1 MIPGQTDADPQDA
14 PQPREP
20 AISGLL
26 DQPGAPVYAGPA
38 GPRGGSARPPLGWRL
53 ALPVSLVAG
62 LLLAAAF
69 PPWGL
74 WPLAFVS
81 PALLVVALSGRSLR
95 GAFTVGLVFGLAF
108 FFPLVAWV
116 INLAWFAWVALAIAS
131 ALIFAVF
138 AIGQRLLLN
147 LRWWPLAVAGWWVA
161 AEAFRDRWP
170 WGGFPWGRLAMSQ
183 AGVPTQGWAA
193 IAGPPALTFAVALVG
208 AALGWLLLTA
218 LTDARR
224 NRRRLLMPALA
235 LAGSA
240 ALAVL
245 PAALTLDPVSPG
257 GKTAVV
263 AAIQGD
269 VPRARSLAA
278 ELDNVELEITL
289 NHVTATDKL
298 AAKVAAGQAAKPDLV
313 IWPENSTDIDPM
325 LYPPVYEEI
334 TSAAAAI
341 GRPILVGAVLQ
352 NPQLNAGVLWLPSK
366 GPTTIYAKRRLVP
379 FGEYVPFRSLISKI
393 TSLTQLQPTDFVPGD
408 KTVVFNVGQI
418 KLGDVICYEVGFDDL
433 VRSEVAAGA
442 NLLSVQSNDATFE
455 REGPT
460 TAESSQQLAMA
471 RIRAVEFDR
480 TVVVASTT
488 GYSAIV
494 APNGQLIARSGMWTQ
509 AELEARVPLLTYT
522 TLAERLGAWPEW
534 AIVAATT
541 LALGLAIGQ
550 AGAARRRRAQPDDAA
565 TQGLGL
571 GAGRVGRGLLV
582 DPRGG
587 GGNGRDGQ
595 DHPEG
600 ERQGQRDEQRR
611 GRASSAAP
619 ARTASS
625 LCAALIA
632 ASTVAVAAL
641 DQRHDGYPRS
651 VKVR

>member
-14 PQPREP
+14 PKPRQP
-20 AISGLL
+20 AISDLL
-26 DQPGAPVYAGPA
+26 DQPGERDAGRPRGPA
-38 GPRGGSARPPLGWRL
+38 RAPLRGRW
-53 ALPVSLVAG
+53 ALPLSLVGG

-69 PPWGL
+69 PPYGL

-95 GAFTVGLVFGLAF
+95 GAFTTGLVFGLAF
-108 FFPLVAWV
+108 FFPLVVWV
-116 INLAWFAWVALAIAS
+116 VNLAWFAWVALAIAS

-138 AIGQRLLLN
+138 AIAQRLLLN
-147 LRWWPLAVAGWWVA
+147 LRWWPPAVAGWWVA

-208 AALGWLLLTA
+208 ACLGWLLLTA
-218 LTDARR
+218 FTGGRGTPRR
-224 NRRRLLMPALA
+224 HRLLLLPALA
-235 LAGSA
+235 LVGSV
-240 ALAVL
+240 ALALL
-245 PAALTLDPVSPG
+245 PAALTLDPVPASA
-257 GKTAVV
+257 KTAVV

-278 ELDNVELEITL
+278 ELTNVELEVTS
-289 NHVTATDKL
+289 NHAAATDKL
-298 AAKVAAGQAAKPDLV
+298 AAKVAAGQAAQPDLV

-325 LYPPVYEEI
+325 QYPPVYDEI
-334 TSAAAAI
+334 ASAAAAI

-352 NPQLNAGVLWLPSK
+352 NPQLNAGVLWLPNK

-379 FGEYVPFRSLISKI
+379 FGEYIPFRSLISKI
-393 TSLTQLQPTDFVPGD
+393 TSLTQLQPTDFVPGHQ
-408 KTVVFNVGQI
+408 TVVFNVGQI

-460 TAESSQQLAMA
+460 TAESGQQLAMA

-480 TVVVASTT
+480 SVVVASTT

-494 APNGQLIARSGMWTQ
+494 APGGQLVSRSGVWTQ

-534 AIVAATT
+534 AIVAATS
-541 LALGLAIGQ
+541 LALCVAIGQ
-550 AGAARRRRAQPDDAA
+550 ASTARRRRTRLDK
-565 TQGLGL
+565 
-571 GAGRVGRGLLV
+571 V
-582 DPRGG
+582 
-587 GGNGRDGQ
+587 
-595 DHPEG
+595 
-600 ERQGQRDEQRR
+600 
-611 GRASSAAP
+611 
-619 ARTASS
+619 TA
-625 LCAALIA
+625 
-632 ASTVAVAAL
+632 
-641 DQRHDGYPRS
+641 RS
-651 VKVR
+651 VPAE

>member
-14 PQPREP
+14 PQPREQ

-26 DQPGAPVYAGPA
+26 DQSGEGDAARPLDA
-38 GPRGGSARPPLGWRL
+38 ARPPLRPRW
-53 ALPVSLVAG
+53 ALLVSLVGG

-69 PPWGL
+69 PPYGL

-95 GAFTVGLVFGLAF
+95 GAFTNGLVFGLAF

-116 INLAWFAWVALAIAS
+116 VNLAWFAWVALAIAS

-138 AIGQRLLLN
+138 AIAQRLLLN
-147 LRWWPLAVAGWWVA
+147 LRWWPPAVAGWWVA

-193 IAGPPALTFAVALVG
+193 IAGPPTLTFVVALVG
-208 AALGWLLLTA
+208 ACLGWLLLTA
-218 LTDARR
+218 YADGPGTPRR
-224 NRRRLLMPALA
+224 QRLLLPALTLVGSVALA
-235 LAGSA
+235 L
-240 ALAVL
+240 L
-245 PAALTLDPVSPG
+245 PAALTLDPVPASA
-257 GKTAVV
+257 KTAVV

-278 ELDNVELEITL
+278 ELTNAELEVTS
-289 NHVTATDKL
+289 NHAAATDKL
-298 AAKVAAGQAAKPDLV
+298 AAKVAAGQAAQPDLV

-325 LYPPVYEEI
+325 QYPPVYDEI
-334 TSAAAAI
+334 ASAAAAI

-352 NPQLNAGVLWLPSK
+352 NPQLNAGVLWLPYK

-379 FGEYVPFRSLISKI
+379 FGEYIPFRSLISKI
-393 TSLTQLQPTDFVPGD
+393 TSLTQLQPTDFVPGHQ
-408 KTVVFNVGQI
+408 TVVFNIGQI

-460 TAESSQQLAMA
+460 TAESGQQLAMA

-494 APNGQLIARSGMWTQ
+494 APDGALVSRSGMWTQ

-541 LALGLAIGQ
+541 IALGLAIGQ
-550 AGAARRRRAQPDDAA
+550 ASAARRRRTRSDNA
-565 TQGLGL
+565 T
-571 GAGRVGRGLLV
+571 
-582 DPRGG
+582 
-587 GGNGRDGQ
+587 
-595 DHPEG
+595 
-600 ERQGQRDEQRR
+600 
-611 GRASSAAP
+611 AP
-619 ARTASS
+619 
-625 LCAALIA
+625 
-632 ASTVAVAAL
+632 
-641 DQRHDGYPRS
+641 
-651 VKVR
+651 VRPAE

>member
-1 MIPGQTDADPQDA
+1 MISGQTDADPQDA

-20 AISGLL
+20 AIPGLL
-26 DQPGAPVYAGPA
+26 DRPVPPVGAVAAGS
-38 GPRGGSARPPLGWRL
+38 RGGTARPPLRSRW

-69 PPWGL
+69 PPVGL

-208 AALGWLLLTA
+208 ASLGWLLLTA

-224 NRRRLLMPALA
+224 TRRRLLMPALA

-245 PAALTLDPVSPG
+245 PAALTLDPVSAG
-257 GKTAVV
+257 DKTAVV
-263 AAIQGD
+263 AAIQGN

-278 ELDNVELEITL
+278 ELNNVELEITL

-352 NPQLNAGVLWLPSK
+352 NPTRNAGVLWLPGQ
-366 GPTTIYAKRRLVP
+366 GPTTIYAKRQLVP

-393 TSLTQLQPTDFVPGD
+393 TSLTQLQPTDFVPGHQ
-408 KTVVFNVGQI
+408 TVVFNVGQI

-442 NLLSVQSNDATFE
+442 NLLSMQSNDATFE

-480 TVVVASTT
+480 SVVVASTT

-494 APNGQLIARSGMWTQ
+494 APNGQLISRSGMWTQ

-534 AIVAATT
+534 AIVAATA

-550 AGAARRRRAQPDDAA
+550 ATAARRRRTQADDAA
-565 TQGLGL
+565 
-571 GAGRVGRGLLV
+571 ARG
-582 DPRGG
+582 
-587 GGNGRDGQ
+587 
-595 DHPEG
+595 
-600 ERQGQRDEQRR
+600 
-611 GRASSAAP
+611 
-619 ARTASS
+619 
-625 LCAALIA
+625 
-632 ASTVAVAAL
+632 
-641 DQRHDGYPRS
+641 
-651 VKVR
+651 

>member
-26 DQPGAPVYAGPA
+26 DQPGERDAGR
-38 GPRGGSARPPLGWRL
+38 PRGAARPPLRWRW
-53 ALPVSLVAG
+53 ALLVSLVGG

-69 PPWGL
+69 PPYGL

-138 AIGQRLLLN
+138 AIAQRLLLN
-147 LRWWPLAVAGWWVA
+147 LRWWPPAVAGWWVA

-193 IAGPPALTFAVALVG
+193 IAGPPALTFVVALVG
-208 AALGWLLLTA
+208 ATLGWLLLTA
-218 LTDARR
+218 LTGGRGAPG
-224 NRRRLLMPALA
+224 RRRLLMPALA
-235 LAGSA
+235 LVGSA
-240 ALAVL
+240 ALALL
-245 PAALTLDPVSPG
+245 PAALTLDPVSASA
-257 GKTAVV
+257 KTAVV

-278 ELDNVELEITL
+278 ELDNVELEITS
-289 NHVTATDKL
+289 NHAAATDKL
-298 AAKVAAGQAAKPDLV
+298 AAQVAAGQAAKPDLV

-325 LYPPVYEEI
+325 LYPPVYDEI
-334 TSAAAAI
+334 ASAAAAI

-352 NPQLNAGVLWLPSK
+352 NPQRNAGVLWLPRQ

-393 TSLTQLQPTDFVPGD
+393 TSLTQLQPTDFVPGHQ
-408 KTVVFNVGQI
+408 TVVFNVGQI

-460 TAESSQQLAMA
+460 TAESGQQLAMA

-494 APNGQLIARSGMWTQ
+494 APDGRLISRSGVWTQ

-541 LALGLAIGQ
+541 LALCLAIGQ
-550 AGAARRRRAQPDDAA
+550 ANAARRRRTRSDNA
-565 TQGLGL
+565 T
-571 GAGRVGRGLLV
+571 
-582 DPRGG
+582 
-587 GGNGRDGQ
+587 
-595 DHPEG
+595 
-600 ERQGQRDEQRR
+600 
-611 GRASSAAP
+611 AP
-619 ARTASS
+619 
-625 LCAALIA
+625 
-632 ASTVAVAAL
+632 
-641 DQRHDGYPRS
+641 
-651 VKVR
+651 VRPAE

>member
-14 PQPREP
+14 PQPRQP

-26 DQPGAPVYAGPA
+26 DQPGERDAGR
-38 GPRGGSARPPLGWRL
+38 PRGAARAPLRGRW
-53 ALPVSLVAG
+53 ALPVGLVGG

-69 PPWGL
+69 PPYGV

-81 PALLVVALSGRSLR
+81 PALLIVALSGRSLR
-95 GAFTVGLVFGLAF
+95 GAFTIGLVFGLAF
-108 FFPLVAWV
+108 FFPLVVWV
-116 INLAWFAWVALAIAS
+116 VNLAWFAWVALAIAS

-138 AIGQRLLLN
+138 AIAQRLLLN
-147 LRWWPLAVAGWWVA
+147 LRWWPPAVAGWWVA

-193 IAGPPALTFAVALVG
+193 IAGPPALTFVVALIA

-218 LTDARR
+218 LAGGRGAPA
-224 NRRRLLMPALA
+224 RRRLLIPALTLVGSVALA
-235 LAGSA
+235 L
-240 ALAVL
+240 L
-245 PAALTLDPVSPG
+245 PAALTLDPVPASA
-257 GKTAVV
+257 KTAVV
-263 AAIQGD
+263 AAIQGN

-278 ELDNVELEITL
+278 ELTNVELEVTS
-289 NHVTATDKL
+289 NHAAATDKL
-298 AAKVAAGQAAKPDLV
+298 AAKVAAGQAAQPDLV

-325 LYPPVYEEI
+325 QYPPVYDEI
-334 TSAAAAI
+334 ASAAAAI

-352 NPQLNAGVLWLPSK
+352 NPQLNAGVLWLPNK

-379 FGEYVPFRSLISKI
+379 FGEYIPFRSLISKI
-393 TSLTQLQPTDFVPGD
+393 TSLTQLQPTDFVPGHQ
-408 KTVVFNVGQI
+408 TVVFNVGQI

-460 TAESSQQLAMA
+460 TAESGQQLAMA

-480 TVVVASTT
+480 SVVVASTT

-494 APNGQLIARSGMWTQ
+494 APGGQLVSRSGVWTQ

-541 LALGLAIGQ
+541 LALCLAIGQ
-550 AGAARRRRAQPDDAA
+550 STAARRRYRSGNTPDQ
-565 TQGLGL
+565 T
-571 GAGRVGRGLLV
+571 R
-582 DPRGG
+582 
-587 GGNGRDGQ
+587 
-595 DHPEG
+595 
-600 ERQGQRDEQRR
+600 
-611 GRASSAAP
+611 P
-619 ARTASS
+619 AE
-625 LCAALIA
+625 
-632 ASTVAVAAL
+632 
-641 DQRHDGYPRS
+641 
-651 VKVR
+651 

>member
-20 AISGLL
+20 AISGLP
-26 DQPGAPVYAGPA
+26 DRPGERDG
-38 GPRGGSARPPLGWRL
+38 GRPRGAARPPLRPRF
-53 ALPVSLVAG
+53 ALPVSLVGG

-69 PPWGL
+69 PPYGL

-116 INLAWFAWVALAIAS
+116 VNLAWFAWVALAIAS

-138 AIGQRLLLN
+138 AIAQRLLLN

-193 IAGPPALTFAVALVG
+193 IAGPPALTFVVALVG
-208 AALGWLLLTA
+208 ATLGWLLLTA
-218 LTDARR
+218 LAGGRGAPGR
-224 NRRRLLMPALA
+224 SRLLMPALA

-240 ALAVL
+240 ALALL
-245 PAALTLDPVSPG
+245 PAALTLDPVSAS

-278 ELDNVELEITL
+278 ELDNVELEITS
-289 NHVTATDKL
+289 NHATATGKL
-298 AAKVAAGQAAKPDLV
+298 AARVAAGQAAKPDLV

-325 LYPPVYEEI
+325 LYPPVYDEI
-334 TSAAAAI
+334 ASAAAAI

-352 NPQLNAGVLWLPSK
+352 NPQRNAGVLWLPDQ
-366 GPTTIYAKRRLVP
+366 GPTTIYVKRRLVP

-393 TSLTQLQPTDFVPGD
+393 TSLTQLQPTDFVPGHQ
-408 KTVVFNVGQI
+408 TVVFNVGQI

-460 TAESSQQLAMA
+460 TAESGQQLAMA

-494 APNGQLIARSGMWTQ
+494 APDGRLISRSGMWTQ

-534 AIVAATT
+534 AIVAATA

-550 AGAARRRRAQPDDAA
+550 ANAARRRRTRSDNA
-565 TQGLGL
+565 T
-571 GAGRVGRGLLV
+571 
-582 DPRGG
+582 
-587 GGNGRDGQ
+587 
-595 DHPEG
+595 
-600 ERQGQRDEQRR
+600 
-611 GRASSAAP
+611 AP
-619 ARTASS
+619 
-625 LCAALIA
+625 
-632 ASTVAVAAL
+632 
-641 DQRHDGYPRS
+641 
-651 VKVR
+651 VRPAE

>member
-20 AISGLL
+20 SISGPL
-26 DQPGAPVYAGPA
+26 DQPGGPGETDPSGRAG
-38 GPRGGSARPPLGWRL
+38 RVTRPPLRRGW

-69 PPWGL
+69 PPFGL
-74 WPLAFVS
+74 WPLTFVS

-95 GAFTVGLVFGLAF
+95 AAFTIGLVFGLAF

-116 INLAWFAWVALAIAS
+116 VNLAWFAWVALAIAS

-138 AIGQRLLLN
+138 AIAQRLLLN
-147 LRWWPLAVAGWWVA
+147 LRWWPPAVAGWWVA

-193 IAGPPALTFAVALVG
+193 IAGPPVLTFVVALVG
-208 AALGWLLLTA
+208 AALGWLLLAA
-218 LTDARR
+218 LADGRGTPR
-224 NRRRLLMPALA
+224 RRRLLAPALA

-240 ALAVL
+240 ALAVA
-245 PAALTLDPVSPG
+245 PAALTLDPVAAG
-257 GKTAVV
+257 AKTAVV
-263 AAIQGD
+263 AAIQGN

-278 ELDNVELEITL
+278 ELDNVELEITS
-289 NHVTATDKL
+289 NHATATDKL

-325 LYPPVYEEI
+325 LYPPVYDEI
-334 TSAAAAI
+334 ASAAATI

-352 NPQLNAGVLWLPSK
+352 NPQRNAGVLWLPGK
-366 GPTTIYAKRRLVP
+366 GPTTIYAKRQLVP

-393 TSLTQLQPTDFVPGD
+393 TSLTALQPTDFVPGD

-418 KLGDVICYEVGFDDL
+418 KLGDIICYEVGFDDL

-460 TAESSQQLAMA
+460 TAESGQQLAMA

-494 APNGQLIARSGMWTQ
+494 APGGQLISRSDMWTQ

-550 AGAARRRRAQPDDAA
+550 ASSARRRRTRSDNAA
-565 TQGLGL
+565 ARSL
-571 GAGRVGRGLLV
+571 
-582 DPRGG
+582 
-587 GGNGRDGQ
+587 
-595 DHPEG
+595 
-600 ERQGQRDEQRR
+600 
-611 GRASSAAP
+611 P
-619 ARTASS
+619 AE
-625 LCAALIA
+625 
-632 ASTVAVAAL
+632 
-641 DQRHDGYPRS
+641 
-651 VKVR
+651 